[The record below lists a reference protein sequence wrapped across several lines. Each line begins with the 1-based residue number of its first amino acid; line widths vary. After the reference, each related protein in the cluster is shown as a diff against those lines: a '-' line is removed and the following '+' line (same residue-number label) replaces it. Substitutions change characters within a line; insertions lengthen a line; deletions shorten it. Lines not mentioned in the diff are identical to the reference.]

1 MARIF
6 EYLGFSSQE
15 WSVSDDLSKE
25 AEELVGLPDDYY
37 DLPPIDEDQFMRV
50 MDGLED
56 VPEDW

>member
-37 DLPPIDEDQFMRV
+37 DLPPIDEARYMRI